1 MLRAIVRPPAIN
13 FAEGL
18 TTSKYGAP
26 VYDIA
31 LKQHEDYCQALEHC
45 GLTLTR
51 LEADPRYP
59 DSTFVEDTAVL
70 TDGRAIVSRSG
81 EPSRAGEVDEMK
93 VVLARFFAEVRA
105 ITGSGTLDG
114 GDICQSGV
122 DGKHFFIGISART
135 NHDGAQQLASFLDQ
149 MGYTHA
155 FVDIRHISGLLHLK
169 SGLASV
175 AEGRLVVIEEL
186 THHEAFQSFDLI
198 PVAPA
203 EAYAANCIQANG
215 CVLIAEGYPAFA
227 QTLTELGYDIVP
239 LDMSEFQKMDGG
251 LSCLSLRF

>member
-13 FAEGL
+13 FANGL
-18 TTSKYGAP
+18 TTAKLGAP
-26 VYDIA
+26 VYEIA
-31 LKQHEDYCQALEHC
+31 LKQHELYCQALQHC
-45 GLTLTR
+45 GLALTR
-51 LEADPRYP
+51 LEADLRYP

-70 TDGRAIVSRSG
+70 SDRGAIVSRSAA
-81 EPSRAGEVDEMK
+81 PSRAGEVDEMK

-122 DGKHFFIGISART
+122 DGKHFFIGISERT
-135 NHDGAQQLASFLDQ
+135 NEDGARQLAGFLDQ

-155 FVDIRHISGLLHLK
+155 FVDIRHIIGLLHLK
-169 SGLASV
+169 SGLASLG
-175 AEGRLVVIEEL
+175 ERSLVVIEQL
-186 THHEAFQSFDLI
+186 IHHEAFRAFDLV

-203 EAYAANCIQANG
+203 EAYAANCIEVNG
-215 CVLIAEGYPAFA
+215 HVLIADGYPTFA
-227 QTLTELGYDIVP
+227 QTLTHLGYDIVP